1 MPPRPLDAESWDALF
16 DFLDPDRP
24 NATGTD
30 RDRVAEARCAEI
42 LRKLVSFFAGRQCAD
57 ADDLAMETILR
68 VAAKCR
74 DLDAS
79 GFADRVAYFYGVA
92 RNLLHESYRS
102 ATREST
108 RLRSMRRELGTLPD
122 PELWEREELV
132 QRCLERC
139 LAGLTRRAR
148 RLVMRYYESAPS
160 EKVAAHRTLAEES
173 GKSLNALRIEVHR
186 TRKAL
191 LECMSACL
199 GPAGPDGP
207 LRAGRRPEGPAS
219 RGV

>member
-1 MPPRPLDAESWDALF
+1 MPPRPLGAESWDALF

-24 NATGTD
+24 NATAAD

-42 LRKLVSFFAGRQCAD
+42 MRKLVSFFAGRQCAD

-68 VAAKCR
+68 VATKCR

-79 GFADRVAYFYGVA
+79 GSADRVGYFYGVA
-92 RNLLHESYRS
+92 RNLVHESYRS
-102 ATREST
+102 AAREST
-108 RLRSMRRELGTLPD
+108 RLQALRRELGTLPD
-122 PELWEREELV
+122 PELWEREERV

-139 LAGLTRRAR
+139 MAGLTRRAR
-148 RLVMRYYESAPS
+148 HLVVRYYESAPS

-173 GKSLNALRIEVHR
+173 GKSPNALRIEVHR
-186 TRKAL
+186 IRKVL

-199 GPAGPDGP
+199 GPAG
-207 LRAGRRPEGPAS
+207 AGGPAAGGS
-219 RGV
+219 SA